1 MLWPYIPFPGQLP
14 GNENLT
20 PAPGHAATKISEIS
34 LIVNETEQ
42 KKCNLQIIVL
52 RIIRTVNEE
61 LYNSYSFLLDRTA
74 RRVKQ
79 YAQQKFKEFNLNITV
94 DQWLVL
100 KHLYE
105 NETLKQNELA
115 ELLFKD
121 NPTLTRIIDLLCE
134 KELTRR
140 KQHPADRR
148 SFLVTLTKKGRK
160 KVELIKPRIQKIR
173 LKAWEGLSRKDFNH
187 FQRVLNTIYQNLE

>member
-1 MLWPYIPFPGQLP
+1 M
-14 GNENLT
+14 
-20 PAPGHAATKISEIS
+20 
-34 LIVNETEQ
+34 IVR
-42 KKCNLQIIVL
+42 L
-52 RIIRTVNEE
+52 IIRDVTEE

-79 YAQQKFKEFNLNITV
+79 YAQQKFKELNLNVTV

-105 NETLKQNELA
+105 NEGMKQNELA

-134 KELTRR
+134 KGLTVR
-140 KQHPADRR
+140 KPHPSDRR
-148 SFLVTLTKKGRK
+148 SFHVSLTSKGK
-160 KVELIKPRIQKIR
+160 NKVEQIKPGIQKIR
-173 LKAWEGLSRKDFNH
+173 LKAWEGLSKKDFLH
-187 FQRVLNTIYQNLE
+187 FQKVLNTIYKNLV